1 MRTNSSWPLAA
12 CMIALTLAACGD
24 DDPAADRP
32 DGWMVGAEEMGQDQG
47 GSPDQGAPDLP
58 PPLDMPD
65 TPDSGPDAPPDMPDV
80 PDAPPDLPDAPPDM
94 PPPGSLEMTLVQAPW
109 LAIVDVQAVGQGD
122 VGVAAGLEFQA
133 DGSVALSA
141 EGTRRGRWQ
150 TLQSGSV
157 YIFDLLPTPAGE
169 SDELLLDPIKQGDAV
184 VAMSIR
190 GASQIVFE
198 QHALR
203 SARDITVSDITGRW
217 QALQGVPDEQG
228 NTVYLAMRVNADA
241 TFEYGIT
248 SQGNFAAF
256 LTAPGSTAWLR
267 DQRSFWYF
275 VPPLPQP
282 NTISLAGQLLLT
294 AGGDIR
300 MFAPFEYTDPRGQ
313 KTLLS
318 VELAKVA
325 QFRP

>member
-1 MRTNSSWPLAA
+1 MRTHSLWPIVAS
-12 CMIALTLAACGD
+12 MIASTLIACGD
-24 DDPAADRP
+24 DDPASDRP
-32 DGWMVGAEEMGQDQG
+32 DGWMVGIEEMGQDQS
-47 GSPDQGAPDLP
+47 GSPDQDPLDQGAPDLP
-58 PPLDMPD
+58 LPPDMPG
-65 TPDSGPDAPPDMPDV
+65 TPDMAPDAPPDMPDV
-80 PDAPPDLPDAPPDM
+80 PDAPPDM

-109 LAIVDVQAVGQGD
+109 VAIVDVQAVGQGD

-184 VAMSIR
+184 IAMSIR

-203 SARDITVSDITGRW
+203 SARYVTVSDLTGRW
-217 QALQGVPDEQG
+217 QSLQGVRDDQG
-228 NTVYLAMRVNADA
+228 NTVYLAMRVNADGS
-241 TFEYGIT
+241 FEYGIT
-248 SQGNFAAF
+248 SRGNFAAF
-256 LTAPGSTAWLR
+256 LTAPGSTATLR
-267 DQRSFWYF
+267 DQRTFWYF
-275 VPPLPQP
+275 VPPVPQP
-282 NTISLAGQLLLT
+282 NTISLAGQLLRT

-300 MFAPFEYTDPRGQ
+300 MFAPFEYTDPQGQ